1 MLARKQFLSC
11 HRNTSTSDIDVGHN
25 TYQRDLTRKYVRG
38 WRTSVPSVRRSG
50 RQSRQ
55 STSSQDRCIGSSRR
69 QTVTTH
75 AVIARTSEQIIT
87 TAAAAAVAAE
97 AGKLSSR
104 AAMTRRCSLGPHQRR
119 KHRPLASGAQI
130 HYISSCCQPTIP
142 LQDPHPQFAIRHL
155 SVRPFVRQTRGL

>member
-1 MLARKQFLSC
+1 M
-11 HRNTSTSDIDVGHN
+11 
-25 TYQRDLTRKYVRG
+25 
-38 WRTSVPSVRRSG
+38 RRSG

-87 TAAAAAVAAE
+87 TAAAAAVAVE

-104 AAMTRRCSLGPHQRR
+104 AAMTRRCSSRSASTPQAPPTCKRCSD
-119 KHRPLASGAQI
+119 PLYFILLSAHNSVTR
-130 HYISSCCQPTIP
+130 STSTIRDSTSVCP
-142 LQDPHPQFAIRHL
+142 P
-155 SVRPFVRQTRGL
+155 VRPSNAWIVTKRDNRLSKYQHCTIEQCF